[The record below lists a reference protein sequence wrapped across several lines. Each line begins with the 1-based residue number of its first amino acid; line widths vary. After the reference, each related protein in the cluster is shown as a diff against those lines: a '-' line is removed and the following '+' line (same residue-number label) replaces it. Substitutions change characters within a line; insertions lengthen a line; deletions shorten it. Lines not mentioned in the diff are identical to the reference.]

1 MTPKETKRSNP
12 EGWKPLNWMED
23 EKYPTPEKL
32 TAVININ
39 HNIAAGLRETPD
51 SSQ

>member
-1 MTPKETKRSNP
+1 MA
-12 EGWKPLNWMED
+12 
-23 EKYPTPEKL
+23 YPTPEKL

-39 HNIAAGLRETPD
+39 HNIAAGLRETSD